1 MKKKRRE
8 QLSLYSEKIYDTVLD
23 CIPKERSITP
33 RELTQILR
41 KNNEVEVATNLPW
54 QVRKILEDLCE
65 RDSLLFD
72 LKTASYKRK

>member
-1 MKKKRRE
+1 M
-8 QLSLYSEKIYDTVLD
+8 YSEKTYNTVLD

-33 RELTQILR
+33 RELIQILR
-41 KNNEVEVATNLPW
+41 KRNEVEVATDLPW

-72 LKTASYKRK
+72 SKTASYKRKCNGK